1 MCNLYSHTSNG
12 QAILDF
18 TKAMAVAEIVGNL
31 EPQTGIF
38 PDYAAPIVR
47 NFGGMRQL
55 TKMSWGPPSSQGR
68 FTWPR
73 KSVRKS
79 LRLNGRS

>member
-1 MCNLYSHTSNG
+1 MCNLYSHTSNR

-18 TKAMAVAEIVGNL
+18 TKAMAVAETVGNL

-38 PDYAAPIVR
+38 PDYMAPIVR

-55 TKMSWGPPSSQGR
+55 TK
-68 FTWPR
+68 
-73 KSVRKS
+73 
-79 LRLNGRS
+79 